1 MPRISDWSSDAPMEN
16 ETSSFI
22 DIVIWSGAAL
32 SLLGLVGLIWCIIRV
47 GRAKRA
53 NLDDEE
59 MRAVLQSAL
68 PMNLGALFL
77 SVIGL
82 MMVIAGIFLG

>member
-1 MPRISDWSSDAPMEN
+1 MGTES
-16 ETSSFI
+16 TSVF

-32 SLLGLVGLIWCIIRV
+32 SLLGLVGLIWCIVRV

-53 NLDDEE
+53 KLDDAQ
-59 MRAVLQSAL
+59 MRAVLKSAI

-82 MMVIAGIFLG
+82 MMVIVGIFLA